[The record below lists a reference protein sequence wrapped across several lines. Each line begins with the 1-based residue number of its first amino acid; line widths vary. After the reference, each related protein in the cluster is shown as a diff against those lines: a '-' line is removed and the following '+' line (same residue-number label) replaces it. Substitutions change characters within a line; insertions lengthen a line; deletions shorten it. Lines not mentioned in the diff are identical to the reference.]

1 MGEGVSGRAHTRT
14 GGLRFNSAFVDGL
27 RVLGM
32 VSMRAA
38 NGKPQPEMEIPYA
51 VKRKNL
57 SELNLSFQKKIELF
71 IYYSASIRLY
81 LGGGSVARSL
91 CVQRATRIQA
101 R

>member
-38 NGKPQPEMEIPYA
+38 NGRPQPKMEIPYAA

-57 SELNLSFQKKIELF
+57 SELLNLSFQQISELF
-71 IYYSASIRLY
+71 IY
-81 LGGGSVARSL
+81 
-91 CVQRATRIQA
+91 
-101 R
+101 